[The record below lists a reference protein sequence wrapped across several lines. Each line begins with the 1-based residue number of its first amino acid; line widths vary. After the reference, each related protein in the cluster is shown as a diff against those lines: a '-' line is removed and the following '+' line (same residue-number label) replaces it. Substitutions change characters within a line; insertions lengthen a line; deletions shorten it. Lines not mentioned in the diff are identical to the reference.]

1 MSWFNADG
9 LYIKIGNEEGQVA
22 KGGMYS
28 TLGPL
33 EVTEV
38 KMDLVSDAP
47 AALTIVGTAL
57 GQLGTAIPDGVRIE
71 AVEVV
76 VETAATSGGAATLTV
91 GLKQRTDR
99 TTTVSAS
106 GLVNAMA
113 LSTINTSGQRQYLT
127 TGSTGAG
134 ALVGTTL
141 TNGGFLAAN
150 FGTAA
155 FTAGKLVLRV
165 YWYKPQ
171 TIG

>member
-1 MSWFNADG
+1 MSWFNADQ
-9 LYIKIGNEEGQVA
+9 LFVKLGNEEGQVA
-22 KGGMYS
+22 KGGTYS
-28 TLGPL
+28 VLGSDQQ
-33 EVTEV
+33 TEV
-38 KMDLVSDAP
+38 KMDLPADAP
-47 AALTIVGTAL
+47 ASLTIIGTAL
-57 GQLGTAIPDGVRIE
+57 GQLGTALPDGIRIE

-76 VETAATSGGAATLTV
+76 VETAATSAGAATLSI
-91 GLKQRTDR
+91 GLIQRTNR
-99 TTTVSAS
+99 TTVVSAT

-113 LSTINTSGQRQYLT
+113 LATINASGLRQYLT

-141 TNGGFLAAN
+141 TSGGFISAN

-155 FTAGKLVLRV
+155 FTGGKLVIRV